1 MRTASMRGF
10 GGHPKQGRG
19 LPALHAAY
27 IGTLELDRRE
37 VDRHGSVA
45 WPMSAFYAGLV
56 QDLLA
61 NLDDQSRVFGER
73 NELGGRNHSPLM
85 MRPSQQRLT
94 SDNSLSL

>member
-1 MRTASMRGF
+1 
-10 GGHPKQGRG
+10 
-19 LPALHAAY
+19 
-27 IGTLELDRRE
+27 
-37 VDRHGSVA
+37 
-45 WPMSAFYAGLV
+45 V